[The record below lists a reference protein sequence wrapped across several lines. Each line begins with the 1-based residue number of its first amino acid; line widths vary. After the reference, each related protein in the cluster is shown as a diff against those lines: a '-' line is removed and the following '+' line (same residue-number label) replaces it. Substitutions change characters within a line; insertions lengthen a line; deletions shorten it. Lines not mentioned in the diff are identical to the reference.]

1 MKGHKWELF
10 ILSLSF
16 IGWVI
21 LAILPLLIGMVIV
34 VLMGSTKLLPIFS
47 VRLIWLFVYKDT
59 IYRVYYLSISKRSLE
74 LAKDELNKDIEIEE

>member
-16 IGWVI
+16 IGLVI

-59 IYRVYYLSISKRSLE
+59 IYRVYYLSI
-74 LAKDELNKDIEIEE
+74 